1 MRRAHVDADHV
12 QSLDTVD
19 VIRSVNATMKSTVF
33 ILSLTALS
41 PVNSQLSTETEFFV
55 WIVGLRKGCD
65 KKKTERSY
73 REEEREKVL
82 LLLLLLLLLFPRN

>member
-41 PVNSQLSTETEFFV
+41 TLNSQLSTETEFFIV
-55 WIVGLRKGCD
+55 WIVRLTIIGFFLFIGLRKGCD
-65 KKKTERSY
+65 KKKNGAI
-73 REEEREKVL
+73 V
-82 LLLLLLLLLFPRN
+82 